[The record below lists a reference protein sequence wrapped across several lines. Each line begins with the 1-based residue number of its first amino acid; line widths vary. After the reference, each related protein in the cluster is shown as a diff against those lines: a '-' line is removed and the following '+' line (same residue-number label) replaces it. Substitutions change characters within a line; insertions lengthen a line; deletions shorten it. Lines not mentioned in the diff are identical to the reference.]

1 MLRFAYTLLLHLAI
15 PLILLRLWMRG
26 RTELGYR
33 KHIVERFGG
42 TAQDGGTIGSPVKRI
57 WIHAVSVGE
66 VRASAPLI
74 AALRA
79 HWPDAQVVL
88 TCMTPTGRRT
98 ASDLFGSSVTV
109 CYLPYDLPWAISRF
123 IRRWQPKVLV
133 IMETELWPNLLAAC
147 TSHHISAFLANAR
160 LSEKSY
166 LGYAAYAPLCALTKQ
181 AFGQFHTVMAQSE
194 ADAVRLRH
202 LGSNNTVVTGNVK
215 FDVGVLPALVAQGV
229 EWRAPFTSTG
239 RHVILVA
246 STREHEEAALLDAFL
261 RQFVE
266 FAQHGRRPLLVVV
279 PRHPSRFDDVASRIA
294 ARRLSLARRSQ
305 VTPPPADIDVWL
317 GDSMGELQAY
327 YAMSDLAIIGGS
339 FQPLGGHNL
348 IEAAALGK
356 PAIMGPSI
364 FNFAEAVRLALE
376 ANAMISVADADAA
389 MVEAA
394 KLFASPE
401 RLKQMGENAL
411 RFAQAHRGATTR
423 TMEIIQNTL
432 LEK

>member
-26 RTELGYR
+26 RTESGYR

-239 RHVILVA
+239 RRVILVA

-411 RFAQAHRGATTR
+411 RFAQAHRGATSR